1 MPRNVRTSRLENFTE
16 SKKNYAGCFSLG
28 NNSASEGSRR
38 NVSLGG
44 HASPDPYRTI
54 LHSLTRGIPLFTR
67 TTSLCNAHKKLVSS
81 RLPFGAGLTR
91 ITKTGGFLYNS
102 HSSACVV
109 KIMLSLFCGFLRC
122 RVLDS
127 RFISEFHR
135 RSVDALRRREL
146 CIVSSLSPHASSAL
160 AIHYSSGLRLS
171 YFPAY
176 CGDEYR
182 SGERIGHWVSD
193 AVT

>member
-1 MPRNVRTSRLENFTE
+1 MLGVFRWATPRVKDLLGMSPGEATRRRTRTAQSFT
-16 SKKNYAGCFSLG
+16 
-28 NNSASEGSRR
+28 
-38 NVSLGG
+38 
-44 HASPDPYRTI
+44 
-54 LHSLTRGIPLFTR
+54 HSLTHSLHGIPLFTR

-135 RSVDALRRREL
+135 RSVDALKRREL
-146 CIVSSLSPHASSAL
+146 CIVFSSLIQHASSAL
-160 AIHYSSGLRLS
+160 AIHYSIGLRLS

-176 CGDEYR
+176 CGDEDR
-182 SGERIGHWVSD
+182 SGDRIGTSGF
-193 AVT
+193 